1 MCNLKEISEEYY
13 KAQKSFYETPISR
26 SFCIDECTCKRPSD
40 LNFAVEREIFFRVIN
55 KIRNINIKM
64 HNFNLLCDKFISSI
78 FKGNMD
84 RFTHKLN
91 NGEL

>member
-1 MCNLKEISEEYY
+1 MYNLKEIREEYY

-26 SFCIDECTCKRPSD
+26 SFCRDECICKRLND
-40 LNFAVEREIFFRVIN
+40 LNFAVEREIFFRVSN
-55 KIRNINIKM
+55 KLLKINIKM
-64 HNFNLLCDKFISSI
+64 HDFNLLCDKFISSI
-78 FKGNMD
+78 FEKNMD